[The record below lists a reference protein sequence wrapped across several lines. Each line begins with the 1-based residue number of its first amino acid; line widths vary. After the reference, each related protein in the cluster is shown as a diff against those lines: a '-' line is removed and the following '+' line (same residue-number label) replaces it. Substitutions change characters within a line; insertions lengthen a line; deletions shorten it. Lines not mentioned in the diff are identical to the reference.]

1 MLSVERVALTGSPRK
16 EVDLLPRRGILSF
29 EMDKCGLV
37 HLPVWPWMEI
47 AAHFGTFAVR
57 RDQSSHFCVVLSM
70 AWQLALLLAV
80 RHVSSAYCS
89 IGIWWD
95 ELLKR

>member
-1 MLSVERVALTGSPRK
+1 MLSVERVALTVSHRK
-16 EVDLLPRRGILSF
+16 EVDLLPRKGILSF

-57 RDQSSHFCVVLSM
+57 RDHSSHFCVVLSM
-70 AWQLALLLAV
+70 AWQLVLLLAV
-80 RHVSSAYCS
+80 SLTAGS
-89 IGIWWD
+89 
-95 ELLKR
+95 